1 MKNRPGKRVRIVD
14 STLRDGSHSIS
25 HQYTPEQVR
34 EITRGLDAAGVEI
47 IEISHGDGLGGSSI
61 QYGFDR
67 TPDEEKLRIAASVVT
82 NSKIAVLLLPGIGTK
97 EDLMMA
103 YEHGARVARIATH
116 VTEANISEQH
126 IGIAKKKG
134 MEVLCFLMMAHMAPV
149 ETVVE
154 QALFMQAYGAD
165 GVYVVDSAGALLPG
179 EVRQR
184 VGALVDSLD
193 VQVGFHAHNNLG
205 LGVGN
210 SLAALEE
217 GAALLDGS
225 LRGMGAGAGN
235 AMTEALV
242 AVLQKAGYET
252 GIDLNKLMDVGEQV
266 VKPLMLRPQEIDN
279 ASLILG
285 YAGVYS
291 SFLLHTQR
299 AAEKFGLDPRDI
311 LLELGRRHTV
321 GGQED
326 SILDVEAEL
335 SEKRQR
341 SIDNPVNTSVI

>member
-25 HQYTPEQVR
+25 HQYTPDQVR

-82 NSKIAVLLLPGIGTK
+82 NSKIAVLLLPGMG
-97 EDLMMA
+97 
-103 YEHGARVARIATH
+103 
-116 VTEANISEQH
+116 
-126 IGIAKKKG
+126 KKKG

-149 ETVVE
+149 ETLVE
-154 QALFMQAYGAD
+154 QALLMQGYGAD

-184 VGALVDSLD
+184 VEALVDSLD
-193 VQVGFHAHNNLG
+193 IQVGFHAHNNLG
-205 LGVGN
+205 LAVGN

-252 GIDLNKLMDVGEQV
+252 GIDL
-266 VKPLMLRPQEIDN
+266 
-279 ASLILG
+279 
-285 YAGVYS
+285 
-291 SFLLHTQR
+291 
-299 AAEKFGLDPRDI
+299 
-311 LLELGRRHTV
+311 
-321 GGQED
+321 
-326 SILDVEAEL
+326 
-335 SEKRQR
+335 
-341 SIDNPVNTSVI
+341 

>member
-1 MKNRPGKRVRIVD
+1 MNNGQKERVRIVD
-14 STLRDGSHSIS
+14 TTLRDGSHSIS
-25 HQYTPEQVR
+25 HQYTLEQIR
-34 EITRGLDAAGVEI
+34 DITRGLDAAGVEI

-61 QYGFDR
+61 QYGFNR
-67 TPDEEKLRIAASVVT
+67 TPDEEKLRVAASVVT
-82 NSKIAVLLLPGIGTK
+82 TSKIAVLLLPGVGTK
-97 EDLMMA
+97 EDLVMA
-103 YEHGARVARIATH
+103 CDYGARVARIATH
-116 VTEANISEQH
+116 ATEANISEQH
-126 IGIAKKKG
+126 IGMAKKKG

-149 ETVVE
+149 EKLVE
-154 QALFMQAYGAD
+154 QALLMQEYGAD
-165 GVYVVDSAGALLPG
+165 GVYVVDSAGALLPSD
-179 EVRQR
+179 VRRR
-184 VGALVDSLD
+184 VRGLVDSLR

-217 GAALLDGS
+217 GASLLDGS

-242 AVLQKAGYET
+242 AVSHKAGYET
-252 GIDLNKLMDVGEQV
+252 GIDLYKLMDVGEQF

-291 SFLLHTQR
+291 SFLLHTYR

-326 SILDVEAEL
+326 SILDVAAEL
-335 SEKRQR
+335 ATKREQLVETR
-341 SIDNPVNTSVI
+341 SLLA